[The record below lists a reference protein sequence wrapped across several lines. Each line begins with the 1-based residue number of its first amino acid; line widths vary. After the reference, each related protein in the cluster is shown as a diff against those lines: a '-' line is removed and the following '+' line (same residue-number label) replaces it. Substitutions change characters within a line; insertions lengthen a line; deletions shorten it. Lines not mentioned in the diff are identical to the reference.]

1 MVPAAEGIAAV
12 AQAASAGNNVKT
24 KAHLRKRSRKAR
36 FLPMVSS
43 TLTRQMDC
51 LNISSAASQQS
62 QKPVTTETSIAI
74 GSPNVGTVAESN
86 RHFAQSR
93 QPPHSEK
100 NSSSQVI
107 EKGASASSRT
117 VDRRQCR
124 PETSFPSHNE
134 VII

>member
-43 TLTRQMDC
+43 TLTRQMDS

-93 QPPHSEK
+93 QPHSEK
-100 NSSSQVI
+100 NSLSQVP
-107 EKGASASSRT
+107 EKGASASTRT